1 MKVQRAA
8 ELCHFHPSLPRVGLP
23 LLSRQKQSEEM
34 SGEALTAAAAAE
46 EDDEI
51 ETEYDKIGRRGRER
65 QREGRSEKG
74 R

>member
-8 ELCHFHPSLPRVGLP
+8 ELCHFHLSLPRVFP

-51 ETEYDKIGRRGRER
+51 ETEYDKIGRRGGER

>member
-34 SGEALTAAAAAE
+34 SGEALTAAAAAAE

-65 QREGRSEKG
+65 GEIGEG
-74 R
+74 

>member
-8 ELCHFHPSLPRVGLP
+8 ELCHFHLSLPRVGLP

-34 SGEALTAAAAAE
+34 SGEALTAAAAAAAE

-51 ETEYDKIGRRGRER
+51 ETEYDKIGRRGRGEIG
-65 QREGRSEKG
+65 EG
-74 R
+74 